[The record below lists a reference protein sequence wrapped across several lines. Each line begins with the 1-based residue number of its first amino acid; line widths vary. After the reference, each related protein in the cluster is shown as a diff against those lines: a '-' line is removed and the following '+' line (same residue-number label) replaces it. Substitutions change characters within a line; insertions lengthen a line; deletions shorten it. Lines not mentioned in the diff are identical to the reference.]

1 MGVPGPQG
9 EGEIR
14 GVEPHSQSMQLQI
27 AAAAWRIQTSDSAF
41 CQTSLNVVV
50 VVCISDEVSG
60 VVVQEHERL
69 HQQLMTAHQSKESER
84 SRLIASLTEGLL
96 LTSLVACCFYCI
108 LLLLGLQINHS

>member
-1 MGVPGPQG
+1 
-9 EGEIR
+9 
-14 GVEPHSQSMQLQI
+14 MQLQI
-27 AAAAWRIQTSDSAF
+27 AAAAAWRIQTSDSAF
-41 CQTSLNVVV
+41 CQTSLNVVI
-50 VVCISDEVSG
+50 VVCITDEVSG

-108 LLLLGLQINHS
+108 LLLPPPKKDVVSQVFFTRDSRNCYSAS